1 MTQLV
6 MENRSLKL
14 FCDSTESAIKLA
26 QSAQFKIRLRRYVKA
41 KSVEEQ
47 DHTIHFQEDITIHEM
62 KKIIE
67 TLKKIVPDIDIDTT
81 IQAYIEERNYFI
93 NERYRLGNDI
103 KKRSESVREEFKK
116 FREIV
121 DRQMTRPL
129 TEEQLWNAF
138 YMSVMKYV
146 SNFSVP
152 GSGKTATVLGTFTY
166 YKEKDIASKI
176 VMIGPKNAFG
186 SWIDEYKVCFGITSD
201 DFYLNIHDE
210 ELRSTDKRKYALQFE
225 SGSKELILV
234 NYESVPSL
242 VYVLEQVIDK
252 KTLLV
257 FDEIHKI
264 KNPEGQRA
272 AASKLVSENSGAIIA
287 LTGTPI
293 PNSYVDIYNILNIL
307 YKEDYKDFFGF
318 SINELKNAKRHEVD
332 AINEKIKPFFCR
344 ISKEDLNVPPANK
357 DAIIENEVTSIEN
370 ELFKIL
376 YQTYRNNLF
385 ALLVRI
391 YQLESNP
398 ELLLQKI
405 DSNDLIA
412 VIDDE
417 SDLAAD
423 ITVKDYSSDI
433 THLVNKVEMTT
444 KTKAT
449 IELIKKLVSENKK
462 TIVWCIFIS
471 SIKQLENLCKQHGI
485 KVKCIYGEIALEDR
499 LKLIDQ
505 FRNGEIDVLITNPH
519 TLAESVSLHTVC
531 HDAIYYEYSFNLVH
545 LLQSK
550 DRIHRLGLEDG
561 QYTQYYFMNNYY
573 TYNEQPISI
582 ADRIYT
588 RLKEKEQTMLNAI
601 NNDILEHVTS
611 YEEDLEVIFSE
622 LT

>member
-1 MTQLV
+1 MTKLT
-6 MENRSLKL
+6 MENRQLIL
-14 FCDSTESAIKLA
+14 VCDSTESVVTLT
-26 QSAQFKIRLRRYVKA
+26 QSAKFKIRLRRYVETKTA
-41 KSVEEQ
+41 AQQ
-47 DHTIHFQEDITIHEM
+47 DNTIYFQEEITIHEM

-67 TLKKIVPDIDIDTT
+67 TLKKMISNICIDEI
-81 IQAYIEERNYFI
+81 IQTYIEQRNYFI
-93 NERYRLGNDI
+93 DQRYRLGNDI
-103 KKRSESVREEFKK
+103 KKRSDTIQVEFQE
-116 FREIV
+116 FRTIV
-121 DRQMTRPL
+121 DNKMTRPL

-152 GSGKTATVLGTFTY
+152 GSGKTATVLGTYAY
-166 YKEKDIASKI
+166 YKEKDITNKI

-186 SWIDEYKVCFGITSD
+186 SWIDEYKVCFGITND
-201 DFYLNIHDE
+201 NFYLNIHDAAHH
-210 ELRSTDKRKYALQFE
+210 STDKRKYALQFE

-234 NYESVPSL
+234 NYESLPSL
-242 VYVLEQVIDK
+242 ATVLEQVIDE

-264 KNPEGQRA
+264 KNPTGKRA
-272 AASKLVSENSGAIIA
+272 AVSKLVSENSGAIIA
-287 LTGTPI
+287 LTGTPL

-318 SINELKNAKRHEVD
+318 SINELKNAQQQEIEV
-332 AINEKIKPFFCR
+332 INEKIKPFFCR
-344 ISKEDLNVPPANK
+344 ISKDDLRVPPANE
-357 DAIIENEVTSIEN
+357 DAVIESEVTTTEN
-370 ELFKIL
+370 QLFKII
-376 YQTYRNNLF
+376 YQTYKNNLF

-398 ELLLQKI
+398 QLLLQNI
-405 DSNDLIA
+405 DTNDLAA

-417 SDLAAD
+417 TDITAD
-423 ITVKDYSSDI
+423 ITVQDYSSDL
-433 THLVNKVEMTT
+433 TNLVNQVQMTT

-449 IELIKKLVSENKK
+449 IDLIKKLLIENKK
-462 TIVWCIFIS
+462 TIVWCIFVS
-471 SIKQLENLCKQHGI
+471 SIKQLEQLCKQHNI

-499 LKLIDQ
+499 LKLIEQ
-505 FRNGEIDVLITNPH
+505 FRNGEFDVLITNPH

-550 DRIHRLGLEDG
+550 DRIHRLGLKDD

-573 TYNEQPISI
+573 IYNEQPTSI
-582 ADRIYT
+582 ADRIYN

-611 YEEDLEVIFSE
+611 YEEDLELIFSD
-622 LT
+622 LK

>member
-1 MTQLV
+1 M
-6 MENRSLKL
+6 
-14 FCDSTESAIKLA
+14 
-26 QSAQFKIRLRRYVKA
+26 
-41 KSVEEQ
+41 
-47 DHTIHFQEDITIHEM
+47 
-62 KKIIE
+62 
-67 TLKKIVPDIDIDTT
+67 
-81 IQAYIEERNYFI
+81 
-93 NERYRLGNDI
+93 
-103 KKRSESVREEFKK
+103 
-116 FREIV
+116 
-121 DRQMTRPL
+121 
-129 TEEQLWNAF
+129 
-138 YMSVMKYV
+138 
-146 SNFSVP
+146 
-152 GSGKTATVLGTFTY
+152 
-166 YKEKDIASKI
+166 
-176 VMIGPKNAFG
+176 
-186 SWIDEYKVCFGITSD
+186 
-201 DFYLNIHDE
+201 
-210 ELRSTDKRKYALQFE
+210 
-225 SGSKELILV
+225 
-234 NYESVPSL
+234 
-242 VYVLEQVIDK
+242 
-252 KTLLV
+252 
-257 FDEIHKI
+257 
-264 KNPEGQRA
+264 QR
-272 AASKLVSENSGAIIA
+272 
-287 LTGTPI
+287 
-293 PNSYVDIYNILNIL
+293 
-307 YKEDYKDFFGF
+307 
-318 SINELKNAKRHEVD
+318 
-332 AINEKIKPFFCR
+332 
-344 ISKEDLNVPPANK
+344 
-357 DAIIENEVTSIEN
+357 
-370 ELFKIL
+370 
-376 YQTYRNNLF
+376 
-385 ALLVRI
+385 
-391 YQLESNP
+391 
-398 ELLLQKI
+398 I

-573 TYNEQPISI
+573 IYNEQPISI

-611 YEEDLEVIFSE
+611 YEEDLEIIFSE